1 MVALDPDA
9 PTSALGRP
17 ANDGVRIVNPET
29 REQCAVAELDEH
41 GRVLNAEVAVGE
53 MVNTTGAAAFEGY
66 WKNPEA
72 DTERVRH
79 GWFWTGD
86 LGFIDKDGLIYFAGR
101 SGDWIRVDSENIS
114 ALLTERIL
122 RRHEGILQAARS
134 EEHTSE
140 LQSLMR
146 ISYAG

>member
-1 MVALDPDA
+1 MVRRH
-9 PTSALGRP
+9 TSSTRTSTLFPYTTFCRT
-17 ANDGVRIVNPET
+17 GVRIVNPEPLD
-29 REQCAVAELDEH
+29 QCAVAELDEH
-41 GRVLNAEVAVGE
+41 GRVLNGEVAVGE

-86 LGFIDKDGLIYFAGR
+86 LGIIDKDGLIYFAGR

-114 ALLTERIL
+114 ALLTARTL
-122 RRHEGILQAARS
+122 RRPQALGIAPTRHRGWHS
-134 EEHTSE
+134 
-140 LQSLMR
+140 
-146 ISYAG
+146 I